1 MKMLVFEHVVVRFL
15 SPLAPGIDSQRH
27 VSWGTHLA
35 CSCSG
40 RCGMEL
46 AFENVH
52 DTIKVDCTVF
62 DISKRVKNFHAYLT
76 RNYSQKNVHVC
87 GLIGQYSAD
96 CQR

>member
-1 MKMLVFEHVVVRFL
+1 
-15 SPLAPGIDSQRH
+15 
-27 VSWGTHLA
+27 
-35 CSCSG
+35 
-40 RCGMEL
+40 MEL

-52 DTIKVDCTVF
+52 DSIKVDCTVF

-87 GLIGQYSAD
+87 GLIGQYSPD